1 MYSIFRRKIVL
12 IKKKKNKKGNRK
24 IDIDGIKYH
33 A

>member
-12 IKKKKNKKGNRK
+12 IKKNKKGNRK